1 MPIGRPVKS
10 VASWRARRSGSAPR
24 LTPPEAA
31 SYGAPMPNDTPDLID
46 APAVALAN
54 GQLGSLHGKT
64 THGLIRGP
72 SRFEIVAVVDPDHAG
87 QDAGEVIDGRAR
99 GIPVVATIHQA
110 LAIDPKPQVCVIGLA
125 TKGGVLPDD
134 VRADVMAAAQAGLT
148 IVNGLHRYLADDPQ
162 IAVAAQAGG
171 ARLVDFR
178 RTKPAS
184 ELAFW
189 TGDVLDLKVP
199 RVAVLGTDCAVG
211 KRTTAGF
218 VREAMAARGLRAEV
232 VFTGQTGYLQGYR
245 HGFFFDATPNDFVSG
260 ELERAILACARETK
274 PNLML
279 IEGQASLRN
288 PSGPAGSELLLSA
301 ALSGVV
307 LQIVP
312 GRTYFEGLED
322 LALAIPSTASEIRLI
337 QAYGV
342 PVLAMAINDEGLSEA
357 EARATADEL
366 ENAHSIPVVLP
377 LRDGVDRIADTLCAR
392 LGLPVAATHE
402 PPGSPR

>member
-1 MPIGRPVKS
+1 MLNEPS
-10 VASWRARRSGSAPR
+10 
-24 LTPPEAA
+24 
-31 SYGAPMPNDTPDLID
+31 DLIG

-64 THGLIRGP
+64 THGLVRGP
-72 SRFEIVAVVDPDHAG
+72 SRFQIVAVVDADHAG
-87 QDAGEVIDGRAR
+87 QDAGEVIDGRTR

-110 LAIDPKPQVCVIGLA
+110 LAATPKPKVCVIGLA
-125 TKGGVLPDD
+125 TRGGVLPDD
-134 VRADVMAAAQAGLT
+134 VRAEVMAAAQAGLT
-148 IVNGLHRYLADDPQ
+148 IVNGLHTSLADDPQ

-171 ARLVDFR
+171 ARLIDFR
-178 RTKPAS
+178 RTRPAH

-199 RVAVLGTDCAVG
+199 RIAVLGTDCAVG

-218 VREAMAARGLRAEV
+218 VRESMATRGLRAEV

-260 ELERAILACARETK
+260 ELERAILDCARETK
-274 PNLML
+274 PDLML
-279 IEGQASLRN
+279 IEGQGSLRN

-301 ALSGVV
+301 APAGVI
-307 LQIVP
+307 LQVVP

-322 LALAIPSTASEIRLI
+322 LALAIPSTASEIQLI

-357 EARATADEL
+357 DARAAAAEL
-366 ENAHSIPVVLP
+366 EAAHAMPVVLP
-377 LRDGVDRIADTLCAR
+377 LRDGVDRLVDTLCAR
-392 LGLPVAATHE
+392 LGLPLRASDPTSS
-402 PPGSPR
+402 SPS